1 MKIAGFTFIRNAI
14 RFDYPVEES
23 IRSMLPLCDF
33 VVVAVG
39 QSEDKTLELVRNI
52 APDKIRILQTVWDDN
67 LREGGRVLAEE
78 TNKAYRAIKEK
89 VDWCIYLQADELI
102 HEEDYPNLKQSM
114 LHYKDDARIEGLV
127 FDYLHFYGS
136 YHYLGDS
143 RRWYRREVRIIRQDP
158 AISSYRDA
166 QGFRKTGKKLRVK
179 PSGGR
184 IFHYGWVKNPEKQQE
199 KQRYF
204 NKLWH
209 PDSWVEKRIGSKKS
223 YDYAANIDSLRRFK
237 GSHPALM
244 QKRIQQADWNF
255 FFEPS
260 MKRLSA
266 KDKFLQFI
274 EKKTG
279 HRIGEFK
286 NYKLL

>member
-14 RFDYPVEES
+14 RFDYPIEES

-39 QSEDKTLELVRNI
+39 KSEDNTLELVRNI
-52 APDKIRILQTVWDDN
+52 APDKIRILPSLWNDK

-78 TNKAYRAIKEK
+78 TNKAYRAIKQN
-89 VDWCIYLQADELI
+89 VDWCMYLQADELI
-102 HEEDYPNLKQSM
+102 HEDDYPTLQQQM
-114 LHYKDDARIEGLV
+114 LRYKDDPKVEGLV

-136 YHYLGDS
+136 YRYLGDS
-143 RRWYRREVRIIRQDP
+143 RRWYRREVRIIRQHPD
-158 AISSYRDA
+158 ISSYRDA
-166 QGFRKTGKKLRVK
+166 QGFRKKGRKLRVK

-184 IFHYGWVKNPEKQQE
+184 IFHYGWVKNPEKQQQ
-199 KQRYF
+199 KQHYF

-209 PDSWVEKRIGSKKS
+209 PDSWVEKHIGQKKT
-223 YDYAANIDSLRRFK
+223 YDYAANIDSLCLFK
-237 GSHPALM
+237 GSHPKLM
-244 QKRIQQADWNF
+244 QKRIQHADWDF

-260 MKRLSA
+260 VKRLSA
-266 KDKFLQFI
+266 KDKLLQFI

-279 HRIGEFK
+279 YRIGEFK
-286 NYKLL
+286 NYKLF